1 VLPIPRRYEA
11 QGLRR
16 YGFHDLSYAYL
27 AGELARLAGQSAA
40 PGWIVMCHL
49 GNSASLAAIRDGEPV
64 ETSMA
69 LTPAAGGPMSTR
81 SGDLDPGLGWYLARA
96 GGMTPQQFSA
106 MVNFQSG
113 LLGISETSAD
123 MRDLLALEAQDPRA
137 VEAIGVF
144 CYQIKRNHRRLRGR
158 GRGLGHGRLSR
169 RHRRER
175 AASQVRARICEGLEF
190 LGIALDEARNAASA
204 EVISS
209 AASPVTVR
217 VLHTDEERM
226 IAQIVRHV
234 LNLEADGRP
243 KP

>member
-1 VLPIPRRYEA
+1 
-11 QGLRR
+11 
-16 YGFHDLSYAYL
+16 
-27 AGELARLAGQSAA
+27 
-40 PGWIVMCHL
+40 MCHL